1 MPEGPEIRRV
11 ADRLGRQLVDKPLE
25 SVWFAFP
32 ALKGEGADLEGR
44 RVMAVE
50 SWGKA
55 LLTYFDDDRVMY
67 SHNQLY
73 GVWKL
78 HRAGQPPST
87 RRSLRVRLQAGG
99 HAASLYS
106 ASDVSL
112 WPSDQIGQH
121 PFLSRLGPDLL
132 SHGVSADDI
141 EERLTAPRF
150 RQRALG
156 GLLLDQGFYA
166 GIGNYLRSEMLF
178 FAGLAPQLR
187 PMDLGPTQRSRLAS
201 VMRHVIQQ
209 AYREAGVTNHPAWV
223 EREKRAGATR
233 GRWRFAVFD
242 RDGQAC
248 HACGD
253 QVSRR
258 MVTSRRLY
266 YCASCQSG

>member
-11 ADRLGRQLVDKPLE
+11 ADRLGRQLVGKPLE

-32 ALKGEGADLEGR
+32 ELEGEGADLEGR
-44 RVMAVE
+44 QVMAVE

-55 LLTYFDDDRVMY
+55 LLIYFDNDRVMY

-78 HRAGQPPST
+78 HRAGRSPST
-87 RRSLRVRLQAGG
+87 RRSLRVQLQAGG
-99 HAASLYS
+99 RTASLYS

-112 WPSDQIGQH
+112 WQSDQVQQH

-132 SHGVSADDI
+132 SHGVSVNDI
-141 EERLTAPRF
+141 EERLATAKF
-150 RQRALG
+150 RRRALG

-178 FAGLAPQLR
+178 FAGVAPQRR
-187 PMDLGPTQRSRLAS
+187 PMDLDDSQRSKLAT
-201 VMRHVIQQ
+201 VILDVIQQ
-209 AYREAGVTNHPAWV
+209 AYHQAGVTNRPAWI

-233 GRWRFAVFD
+233 GRWRFAVFG
-242 RDGQAC
+242 RDGLAC
-248 HACGD
+248 HACSN

-266 YCASCQSG
+266 YCPNCQSS

>member
-11 ADRLGRQLVDKPLE
+11 ADRLCHQLVDKPLQ
-25 SVWFAFP
+25 STWFAFP
-32 ALKGEGADLEGR
+32 ELAGQGADLEGR
-44 RVMAVE
+44 RVLAVE

-55 LLTYFDDDRVMY
+55 LLTYFDNGRVMY
-67 SHNQLY
+67 SHNQLD

-78 HRAGQPPST
+78 HRSSQEPST
-87 RRSLRVRLQAGG
+87 RRSLRVRFQAGG

-112 WPSDQIGQH
+112 WKSDQIGQH

-132 SHGVSADDI
+132 SHGVSAGDI
-141 EERLTAPRF
+141 EERLAAPKF
-150 RQRALG
+150 RRRALG

-178 FAGLAPQLR
+178 FAGLAPQRR
-187 PMDLGPTQRSRLAS
+187 PVDLDVSQRARLAT
-201 VMRHVIQQ
+201 VMRDVIHQ
-209 AYREAGVTNHPAWV
+209 AYRQAGVTNRPAWV

-233 GRWRFAVFD
+233 EGWRFAVFG
-242 RDGQAC
+242 RDGLAC
-248 HACGD
+248 HACGNE
-253 QVSRR
+253 VSRC

-266 YCASCQSG
+266 YCPNCQSD